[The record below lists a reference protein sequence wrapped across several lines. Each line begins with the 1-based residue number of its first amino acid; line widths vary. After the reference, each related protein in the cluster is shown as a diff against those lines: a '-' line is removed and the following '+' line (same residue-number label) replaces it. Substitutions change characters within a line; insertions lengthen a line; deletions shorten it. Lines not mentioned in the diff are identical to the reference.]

1 MTVWTNFRTGAFVI
15 AMIWL
20 ASEILLAVIARS
32 KGGAVKK
39 ADKYS
44 MGLIW
49 LTIAPCIFAGKALG
63 TGRAGFIAA
72 GSLAISFAGLVL
84 MIAGQGIRW
93 IAIATLGRFFTP
105 DVSIQKGHAIVEKG
119 LYKFIR
125 HPSYTG
131 SLLTFLGFGLTFS
144 NWLSALVLFVPMTAV
159 FLYRIHVEEQALTEF
174 FGDAYLQY
182 RRTTKRLFP
191 GIY

>member
-1 MTVWTNFRTGAFVI
+1 MTVWTNFGTGAFVV
-15 AMIWL
+15 AMVWL
-20 ASEILLAVIARS
+20 ASEVILGLLARS

-49 LTIAPCIFAGKALG
+49 LTIGPCIFAGKALG
-63 TGRAGFIAA
+63 TGRAGFIAT

-84 MIAGQGIRW
+84 MIVGQGIRW
-93 IAIATLGRFFTP
+93 TAIAALGRFFTA
-105 DVSIQKGHAIVEKG
+105 DVSIQKSHVLVEKG

-144 NWLSALVLFVPMTAV
+144 NWLSALVLFVPTTAV
-159 FLYRIHVEEQALTEF
+159 FLYRIHVEEQALAEF

-182 RRTTKRLFP
+182 RQRTKRLLP
-191 GIY
+191 GVY

>member
-15 AMIWL
+15 AMVWL
-20 ASEILLAVIARS
+20 ASEIFLGLIARS
-32 KGGAVKK
+32 KGGALKR
-39 ADKYS
+39 ADRNS

-49 LTIAPCIFAGKALG
+49 LI
-63 TGRAGFIAA
+63 
-72 GSLAISFAGLVL
+72 
-84 MIAGQGIRW
+84 
-93 IAIATLGRFFTP
+93 
-105 DVSIQKGHAIVEKG
+105 EKG

-125 HPSYTG
+125 HPAYTG

-144 NWLSALVLFVPMTAV
+144 NWLSALVLFVPLTGV

-182 RRTTKRLFP
+182 RRRTKRLFP